1 MATPAPTSYTLCP
14 VMSPVQY
21 KVPWTGAGRDTHSP
35 AFYGSAWN
43 QQITPDSAVGIAMR
57 GYCVQSCGHLLAAAE
72 LVTHSAGMGAET
84 QDTTTWVSVLVLS
97 LTSRS
102 SLSHRL
108 RLEWTQ
114 RLESRNRML
123 QCPQETPTLFLPSIV
138 PENAPDKAA
147 T

>member
-1 MATPAPTSYTLCP
+1 MRKGYFSEYSHARLHD
-14 VMSPVQY
+14 
-21 KVPWTGAGRDTHSP
+21 AGRIKRFWEEQIERHEQQLQREDLRVR
-35 AFYGSAWN
+35 GSA
-43 QQITPDSAVGIAMR
+43 
-57 GYCVQSCGHLLAAAE
+57 
-72 LVTHSAGMGAET
+72 
-84 QDTTTWVSVLVLS
+84 LS
-97 LTSRS
+97 K
-102 SLSHRL
+102 L